1 MSSQNAEA
9 LILNVTLGDRALK
22 GMHGCVLSHFR
33 HVQLFVTPWPVARQ
47 TCLSI
52 GFSRQEYRSGLPY
65 PPPGDLPKP
74 GIKPLSPASPA
85 LQADSLP
92 IEPPRKP
99 IEGDS

>member
-22 GMHGCVLSHFR
+22 GMHGCVLSHFS
-33 HVQLFVTPWPVARQ
+33 HVQLFVTPWPVAHQ